1 MSGEQTTG
9 DVVERDDAAE
19 QAAEDAFNSGFD
31 TTDQKTATET
41 PQSVQSETT
50 QPGTDQPTGSEP
62 PQGQAAPA
70 PKYVQITEEDF
81 ERLKSGASLAEKLKD
96 TADRSFGTAFGKIGG
111 IERELQTLRQGAKR
125 VTIDP
130 KTIETL
136 RGEIPELADA
146 LEQINGLAAV
156 AAAPAVDE
164 TKLEELVQAR
174 VSPLEQKFETRIV
187 LLQHPDMEAIKK
199 SPDFHAYVQ
208 ALPAEESQ
216 VLLNTWDSTVIS
228 GHLSKFKAQQAQ
240 RKPPPPNPQGDDTA
254 RRSRMQAAVTPRGNG
269 AQAPAPSADDEF
281 NAGFSGR

>member
-1 MSGEQTTG
+1 MSGEQITG

-19 QAAEDAFNSGFD
+19 KAAEAEFNSGFD
-31 TTDQKTATET
+31 TTDQRPATET
-41 PQSVQSETT
+41 PQPVQDEATKPGET
-50 QPGTDQPTGSEP
+50 QPASAPAQQQE
-62 PQGQAAPA
+62 QPA

-125 VTIDP
+125 VTIDH

-228 GHLSKFKAQQAQ
+228 GHLTKFKQQQAQ
-240 RKPPPPNPQGDDTA
+240 RKQPQNQPGDDTA

-269 AQAPAPSADDEF
+269 AQAPAPSELDEF